1 MTSEV
6 KTIPGYEDYEC
17 DIFGNVYS
25 LNYNKTGERRKL
37 KLNKK
42 ASGYNEIKLFKNG
55 KRNYFTVHKL
65 VMLTFVGKRPKG
77 LQINH
82 INGIKDDNRL
92 ENLEYCTASEN
103 ALHAFELG
111 LRFGFE
117 GEKNGQ
123 SKLNKQKVIEIKT
136 ELLNYKRGM
145 ISALGRKYEVDP
157 ETISNIKNGRT
168 WLHVKID

>member
-6 KTIPGYEDYEC
+6 KIIPGYEDYEC

-42 ASGYNEIKLFKNG
+42 ASGYNQIKLFKNG
-55 KRNYFTVHKL
+55 KRKYFRVHRL
-65 VMLTFVGKRPKG
+65 IMLTFCGKSD

-123 SKLNKQKVIEIKT
+123 SKLTKIQVIEIKT

-145 ISALGRKYEVDP
+145 IAALSRKYEVDP
-157 ETISNIKNGRT
+157 ETISSIKKGKS
-168 WLHVKID
+168 WKHVTID